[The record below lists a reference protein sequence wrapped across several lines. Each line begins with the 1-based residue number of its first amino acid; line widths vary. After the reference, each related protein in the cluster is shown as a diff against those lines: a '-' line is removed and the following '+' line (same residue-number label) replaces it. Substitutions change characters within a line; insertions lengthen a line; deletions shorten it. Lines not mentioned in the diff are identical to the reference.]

1 MSGPMRGPGG
11 RRPGMEKPRDMGAAM
26 KRLFQFMSPFRVS
39 LVLVVLFVLLSTL
52 LSSIGPTVLGLATNE
67 IQRGFQRMQ
76 AGTGGIDFGAI
87 VRILT
92 LLGVLYGVSA
102 LFEYL
107 QHFTIAGVSQKTM
120 YALRRA
126 VDEKIKKLP
135 LSYYDGHSIG
145 DILSRVTNDV
155 DTVAS
160 SLQQGINQVFSS
172 IFTLIFTLVM
182 MLRLSP
188 WLTLVTL
195 LTLPLTLVC
204 SMGVVKTSQALFK
217 GQMNTLGDLNGYAE
231 ETYTGHQVVQ
241 AFSREKQTNK
251 TFDDINETLYG
262 YSWKAN
268 FISSVI
274 MPISGFFGNLGYIL
288 VTIIGAFQCL
298 NGTMLVGSIQ
308 SFTQY
313 IRQFNQPV
321 TQAAQLTN
329 MLQATIAA
337 AERVFAFL
345 DEEEERPDV
354 EDALVPA
361 LDRGEVRFE
370 HVSFGYSPD
379 KILMKDL
386 NLEIHPGE
394 TVAIVG
400 PTGAG
405 KTTLVNLI
413 LRFYEVQHG
422 RVLIDGVDITQM
434 TRTHLRSCIGM
445 VLQDTWL
452 FSGTIL
458 ENIRYGRLDA
468 ADEEVY
474 AAARADD
481 FIRSQP
487 DGYHTDLG
495 EDAAN
500 ISQGQRQL
508 LTIARA
514 ILSDPEIL
522 ILDEATS
529 SVDTRTEVLIQKAM
543 HTLMKNRTSFVIA
556 HRLSTIRDADK
567 ILVMDHG
574 DIIEAGSHR
583 ELMAL
588 GGFYSKLYQ
597 SQFQEGDTP

>member
-1 MSGPMRGPGG
+1 
-11 RRPGMEKPRDMGAAM
+11 
-26 KRLFQFMSPFRVS
+26 
-39 LVLVVLFVLLSTL
+39 
-52 LSSIGPTVLGLATNE
+52 
-67 IQRGFQRMQ
+67 
-76 AGTGGIDFGAI
+76 
-87 VRILT
+87 
-92 LLGVLYGVSA
+92 
-102 LFEYL
+102 
-107 QHFTIAGVSQKTM
+107 
-120 YALRRA
+120 
-126 VDEKIKKLP
+126 
-135 LSYYDGHSIG
+135 
-145 DILSRVTNDV
+145 
-155 DTVAS
+155 
-160 SLQQGINQVFSS
+160 
-172 IFTLIFTLVM
+172 
-182 MLRLSP
+182 
-188 WLTLVTL
+188 
-195 LTLPLTLVC
+195 
-204 SMGVVKTSQALFK
+204 
-217 GQMNTLGDLNGYAE
+217 
-231 ETYTGHQVVQ
+231 
-241 AFSREKQTNK
+241 
-251 TFDDINETLYG
+251 
-262 YSWKAN
+262 
-268 FISSVI
+268 

-474 AAARADD
+474 AAARAARADD
-481 FIRSQP
+481 FIRSLP